1 MVAQTYAAAERAL
14 SERLSA
20 DAFAHCVRTAET
32 AAGLALEYGA
42 DVDLARLAG
51 LLHDWDREI
60 PKRELVAAAME
71 RGMHVTDVEHASP
84 KLLHART
91 GAAAVREE
99 FPHLPEEVY
108 SAVEK
113 HTVGAPSMSD
123 VDRIVYLA
131 DMIEPGREWPGVV
144 ELRDSVGAVTLAEL
158 FFRGYAASLHSLITR
173 RKRLH
178 PDTVGVWNGLV
189 AAAQAGDAS

>member
-1 MVAQTYAAAERAL
+1 VVSQTYATAERAL
-14 SERLSA
+14 SERLSS

-42 DVDLARLAG
+42 DVEIARLAG

-60 PKRELVAAAME
+60 SKRELVSSALE

-91 GAAAVREE
+91 GAAAVRDEY
-99 FPHLPEEVY
+99 PHLPEEVY

-113 HTVGAPSMSD
+113 HTVGAPQMSD

-144 ELRDSVGAVTLAEL
+144 ELRDAVGVVSLPEL
-158 FFRGYAASLHSLITR
+158 FFRGYAASLHSLVSR
-173 RKRLH
+173 RRRLH
-178 PDTVGVWNGLV
+178 PDTVSVWNGLV
-189 AAAQAGDAS
+189 DAAEAGGAS